1 VTGLDRGVGLAI
13 ALAATAGIAWASNFP
28 MTPYASP
35 DAVLRL
41 AWTARPER
49 VENCRPQTDEE
60 LAKLPAHMRQSTVC
74 EGTTASYRLELR
86 REGSLIAEL
95 TVRGGGLHHD
105 RPLYVFRDIPMPAGE
120 TAISIHFSRL
130 EATPTTTPGARAPA
144 ASPAGKPA
152 PADAMRQANS
162 MDPERRRREG
172 EERLL
177 QRSEAVPAS
186 LSLEKTFHFV
196 PREVILVTYDVERRE
211 LLAVERPP
219 R

>member
-1 VTGLDRGVGLAI
+1 VTGLDRGVGFAI
-13 ALAATAGIAWASNFP
+13 ALVATAGIAWGSNFP
-28 MTPYASP
+28 MTPHASP

-49 VENCRPQTDEE
+49 VEDCRPQSDEE
-60 LAKLPAHMRQSTVC
+60 LAKLPVHMRQSMVC
-74 EGTTASYRLELR
+74 EGTTASYRLEVR
-86 REGSLIAEL
+86 REGTLVAEQ

-120 TAISIHFSRL
+120 TAITIRFSRL
-130 EATPTTTPGARAPA
+130 ETTTTITPGARAPA

-152 PADAMRQANS
+152 PADAVRQTNS

-186 LSLEKTFHFV
+186 LSLETTFHFL
-196 PREVILVTYDVERRE
+196 PREVILVTYDVERRD
-211 LLAVERPP
+211 LLAVERSP

>member
-13 ALAATAGIAWASNFP
+13 ALAATVGLAWGSSFP
-28 MTPYASP
+28 MTPHASP

-49 VENCRPQTDEE
+49 VENCRQQTDEE

-74 EGTTASYRLELR
+74 EGTTASYRLEVR
-86 REGSLIAEL
+86 REGAIVAEQ

-105 RPLYVFRDIPMPAGE
+105 RALYVFRDIPVPAGE
-120 TAISIHFSRL
+120 TAISIRFSRL
-130 EATPTTTPGARAPA
+130 ETATTITPDARAPA
-144 ASPAGKPA
+144 ASPAGNPA
-152 PADAMRQANS
+152 PGDATGQTNS
-162 MDPERRRREG
+162 MDLARRRREG

-186 LSLEKTFHFV
+186 LSLERRFHFV
-196 PREVILVTYDVERRE
+196 PREVILVTYDAERRE
-211 LLAVERPP
+211 LLAVEGPP

>member
-1 VTGLDRGVGLAI
+1 MTGLDRGVGLAI
-13 ALAATAGIAWASNFP
+13 ALAATAGIAWGSNFP
-28 MTPYASP
+28 MTPHAVP

-49 VENCRPQTDEE
+49 VENCRLQTDEE
-60 LAKLPAHMRQSTVC
+60 LAKLSAHMRQSTVC
-74 EGTTASYRLELR
+74 EGTTASYRLEVR
-86 REGSLIAEL
+86 RAGTLIVEQ

-105 RPLYVFRDIPMPAGE
+105 RPLYVFRDIPIPAGE
-120 TAISIHFSRL
+120 AAISIRFFRL
-130 EATPTTTPGARAPA
+130 ETATTPDARAPA

-152 PADAMRQANS
+152 PADAAGQTSS
-162 MDPERRRREG
+162 MDPARRRREG

-177 QRSEAVPAS
+177 QRSEAVPAA
-186 LSLEKTFHFV
+186 LSLENTFHFV

-211 LLAVERPP
+211 LLAVERSP

>member
-1 VTGLDRGVGLAI
+1 MTGLDRGVGLAI
-13 ALAATAGIAWASNFP
+13 ALAATAGIAWGSNFP
-28 MTPYASP
+28 MTPHAGS

-49 VENCRPQTDEE
+49 VENCRLQTDEE

-74 EGTTASYRLELR
+74 EGTTASYRLEVR
-86 REGSLIAEL
+86 RAGTLIVEQ

-105 RPLYVFRDIPMPAGE
+105 RPLYVFRDSPMPAGE
-120 TAISIHFSRL
+120 AAISIRFFRL
-130 EATPTTTPGARAPA
+130 ETATTITPDARAPA

-152 PADAMRQANS
+152 PADATGPTSS
-162 MDPERRRREG
+162 MDPARRRREG

-177 QRSEAVPAS
+177 QRSEAVPAA

-211 LLAVERPP
+211 LLAVERSP

>member
-1 VTGLDRGVGLAI
+1 VTSLDRGVGLGI
-13 ALAATAGIAWASNFP
+13 ALAATAGIAWGSNFP
-28 MTPYASP
+28 MTPHAVP

-74 EGTTASYRLELR
+74 ECTTASYRLEVR
-86 REGSLIAEL
+86 RAGTLIVEQ

-120 TAISIHFSRL
+120 APISIRFSRL
-130 EATPTTTPGARAPA
+130 ETATTIAPEARPPA
-144 ASPAGKPA
+144 ASPAGNPA
-152 PADAMRQANS
+152 PADATGQTNS
-162 MDPERRRREG
+162 MDPARRRREG

-177 QRSEAVPAS
+177 QRSEAVPAA

-196 PREVILVTYDVERRE
+196 PREVILVTYDVGRRE
-211 LLAVERPP
+211 LLAVEGSP